1 MCQDRITA
9 KVINSAICLFTRLL
23 ETINIAKAAR
33 RGNPTSGRVHIAM
46 AGVAVVS
53 LPLSA
58 VETNCRGRVRAPL
71 LQLQLQWSL
80 LTCSCGRPP
89 EDPRGGSA
97 WRIVAVAAAAI
108 CELAVLKHTCVTRL
122 CNSFVEQHGAG
133 FRICNG
139 ARGRPPL
146 RLRLTRANQH

>member
-1 MCQDRITA
+1 MYVYINTIMCQDRITA

-23 ETINIAKAAR
+23 EAINIEKAAR

-58 VETNCRGRVRAPL
+58 VEFNRRRRVRAQWP
-71 LQLQLQWSL
+71 LQLQWSL

-108 CELAVLKHTCVTRL
+108 CEIAVVKHTCVRQLLNNTVLGFAFATVPGAGRL
-122 CNSFVEQHGAG
+122 CD
-133 FRICNG
+133 
-139 ARGRPPL
+139 
-146 RLRLTRANQH
+146 